1 MAMYN
6 VQESRIDHLYISCGG
21 SGPMFMVVSFPW
33 PVPSAN
39 VALTG
44 YVPAPDQPARA
55 GARQG
60 GWLRP
65 ALVGASRTR

>member
-1 MAMYN
+1 
-6 VQESRIDHLYISCGG
+6 
-21 SGPMFMVVSFPW
+21 MFMVVSFPW

-44 YVPAPDQPARA
+44 HVPAPDQPARV

-65 ALVGASRTR
+65 ALVDASRTR

>member
-1 MAMYN
+1 MYN
-6 VQESRIDHLYISCGG
+6 VQETRIDHLYISVEGAV
-21 SGPMFMVVSFPW
+21 PMFMVVSFPW

-44 YVPAPDQPARA
+44 HVPAPDQLARV
-55 GARQG
+55 GARQR

-65 ALVGASRTR
+65 ALAGANRTR